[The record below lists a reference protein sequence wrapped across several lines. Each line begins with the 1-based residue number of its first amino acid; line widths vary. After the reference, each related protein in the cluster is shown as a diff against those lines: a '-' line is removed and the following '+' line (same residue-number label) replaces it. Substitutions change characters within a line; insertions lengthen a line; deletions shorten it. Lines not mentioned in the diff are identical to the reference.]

1 MSWARRW
8 LMGAAGMLLLVQ
20 LLPAGRPAPYPL
32 VGASMVAI
40 WLLDSLFFS
49 RRTAVAQA
57 S

>member
-1 MSWARRW
+1 
-8 LMGAAGMLLLVQ
+8 MGGAIAVLFVLGICF
-20 LLPAGRPAPYPL
+20 PL